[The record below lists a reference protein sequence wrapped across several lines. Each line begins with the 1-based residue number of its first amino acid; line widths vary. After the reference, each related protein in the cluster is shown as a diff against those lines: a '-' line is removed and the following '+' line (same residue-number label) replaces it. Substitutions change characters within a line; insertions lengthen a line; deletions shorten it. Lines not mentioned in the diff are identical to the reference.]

1 MQLNVANEATETR
14 FIDVVF
20 PGTPTCVHLVPD
32 QRSWSQC
39 QRVRTRRRSGPMS
52 SSYRGSER
60 PDNGG
65 GPIES

>member
-20 PGTPTCVHLVPD
+20 PGTPTCAHLVPD
-32 QRSWSQC
+32 QRSRSQC
-39 QRVRTRRRSGPMS
+39 QRLRTRRSGPMS

-60 PDNGG
+60 PGNGG
-65 GPIES
+65 GPTES